1 MHYNLFKSRNRAFL
15 EEMTNRT
22 EDMPEVYQAVNTMQN
37 TAFKINT
44 KVYQVANTIFGRGST
59 VGKLPSTEDTPL
71 PPKPKDIAT
80 NADSARDVE
89 VADIDG
95 DGDLDI
101 VSASYNEDTIAR

>member
-15 EEMTNRT
+15 EEMTNRVD
-22 EDMPEVYQAVNTMQN
+22 DMPEVYQAINTMQN

-71 PPKPKDIAT
+71 PPKPVDIAT
-80 NADSARDVE
+80 NA
-89 VADIDG
+89 
-95 DGDLDI
+95 
-101 VSASYNEDTIAR
+101 VSYTHLTLPTKA